1 MKNKHLAA
9 LVNPVER
16 SWPSLC
22 MSSRLSGAKMATR
35 QRWQGVGGRKWMD
48 KLCHSTLP
56 FGPELTAEGLMALS
70 KIEGLVQDIS

>member
-1 MKNKHLAA
+1 
-9 LVNPVER
+9 
-16 SWPSLC
+16 
-22 MSSRLSGAKMATR
+22 MATR